1 MEEGEKNQQQGYVSF
16 IRNQKLFLKIS
27 SSLRFIPLWPDSVTS
42 PPHNFKETGK
52 VCLDTY
58 QPLQRK
64 AVKGEEIGMN
74 CALADWWYLSYIKT
88 TLREQWVLWEI
99 TLFISNMQ
107 LSEKSLDFEF
117 LGIWHTT
124 KKKTQN
130 SLTKLFCN
138 ISRMYRIISRF
149 TLQPI
154 RLLIIWIF
162 DPQRDC

>member
-1 MEEGEKNQQQGYVSF
+1 
-16 IRNQKLFLKIS
+16 
-27 SSLRFIPLWPDSVTS
+27 
-42 PPHNFKETGK
+42 
-52 VCLDTY
+52 
-58 QPLQRK
+58 
-64 AVKGEEIGMN
+64 MN